1 MAKIAIRL
9 TRNAAEKSRN
19 HETLRKAALAA
30 FEAAGRGDIF
40 CVPFEA
46 NGQKFALSSRMIIEV
61 DWLPN
66 RIPARALRDV
76 GTVEARRR
84 RKTAGSRSA

>member
-1 MAKIAIRL
+1 MAKISIRL

-19 HETLRKAALAA
+19 HDNLKKAALAA

-46 NGQKFALSSRMIIEV
+46 NGQKFALASRMIIEV
-61 DWLPN
+61 DWVPN
-66 RIPARALRDV
+66 RIPAKALRGPGMV
-76 GTVEARRR
+76 TPRKLRSARR
-84 RKTAGSRSA
+84 